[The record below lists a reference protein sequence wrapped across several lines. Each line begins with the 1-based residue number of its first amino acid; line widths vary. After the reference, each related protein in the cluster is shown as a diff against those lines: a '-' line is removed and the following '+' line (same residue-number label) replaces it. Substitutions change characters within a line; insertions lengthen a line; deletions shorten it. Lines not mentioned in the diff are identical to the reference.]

1 MLLPLEYHFPNKEIE
16 PENLDKFL
24 ADGYFRTGNYLLR
37 TRVLYYDQL
46 ILNTLHIRIAL
57 DNHRIT
63 KRLEKKFRQNNSIF
77 THIVQPFKITE
88 EKERLYQLHRK
99 RFIGNN
105 SVSLAAFMYD
115 NYNKNIFNT
124 FEINIYHREQ
134 LIGYCIFD
142 VGNNSMA
149 SILGIFHPNYSKYS
163 IGIYSMFLELEY
175 AKKSNLKYYYPGY
188 VAYEPSKF
196 NYKLKL
202 SETIEFY
209 DWFTKKW
216 VSFENKDSRIKVND
230 FFSAQLDIAKSW
242 LDLFHLKYEEY
253 FNPYFYMGGMYPN
266 SDCVK
271 GVRHLLIHDFDIEG
285 LFYIVE
291 FHPEKMELIIAGIT
305 LHKYQFE
312 DEIDFNDLYEDKNWK
327 RVLLYLHPQIV
338 VKNAFELYASYIFLQ
353 DFFAKHSQSKPIP
366 NTAFKNPNLDR

>member
-124 FEINIYHREQ
+124 FEINIYHQEQ

-209 DWFTKKW
+209 DWFSKKW

-242 LDLFHLKYEEY
+242 L
-253 FNPYFYMGGMYPN
+253 
-266 SDCVK
+266 
-271 GVRHLLIHDFDIEG
+271 DFDIEG